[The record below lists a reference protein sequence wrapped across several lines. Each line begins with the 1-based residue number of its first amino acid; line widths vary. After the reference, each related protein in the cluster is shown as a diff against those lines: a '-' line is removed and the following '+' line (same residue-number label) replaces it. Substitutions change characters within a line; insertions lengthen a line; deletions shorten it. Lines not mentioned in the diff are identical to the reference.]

1 MLEALSDLWVP
12 KKKKV
17 PRLGPPTNL
26 RPGGPHKGIKDTPRP
41 EREREALK
49 EEITD
54 VQYPSE
60 E

>member
-1 MLEALSDLWVP
+1 VP